1 LIETLGLIA
10 GDGRFPAEIA
20 RAARARGARVL
31 AVAFRGL
38 SDPALVQEVDELHW
52 LYLGEVEKLLCVFGE
67 AGVRDL
73 VMAGKVS
80 KDHLYRERAE
90 LRPDR
95 RALEILEALPDR
107 RDDAILGALARA
119 LEAEGLVLH
128 SQAELAP
135 GLVAGVGVLGACS
148 PSAAQL
154 GDMAFG
160 WPVAKAIGALDIG
173 QTVVVEQGS
182 VLAVEAME
190 GTDAAIRRGGRLGV
204 GGACVVKV
212 ARPGQDLRF
221 DLPAIGL
228 GTLEAMVE
236 AKASAL
242 AFEAGCSVILDRDE
256 LIARADVQQ
265 IALVGFAGP
274 GPCPAGEAPGR
285 REVPGQGEVSGAGGE
300 G

>member
-1 LIETLGLIA
+1 VIETLGLIA
-10 GDGRFPAEIA
+10 GDGRFPCEIA
-20 RAARARGARVL
+20 RAARARGSRVL
-31 AVAFRGL
+31 AVAFRGV
-38 SDPALVQEVDELHW
+38 SDATLASEVDALHW
-52 LYLGEVEKLLCVFGE
+52 LHLGEVEKLLALFAQ

-80 KDHLYRERAE
+80 KDHLYRGRAE

-95 RALEILEALPDR
+95 RALEILATLPDR
-107 RDDAILGALARA
+107 RDDAILGALASA

-135 GLVAGVGVLGACS
+135 GLIAGPGVLGACS
-148 PSAAQL
+148 PTAAQQSDL
-154 GDMAFG
+154 SFG
-160 WPVAKAIGALDIG
+160 WPIAKAIGALDIG

-190 GTDAAIRRGGRLGV
+190 GTDAAIRRGGRLGA

-236 AKASAL
+236 GKASAL
-242 AFEAGCSVILDRDE
+242 AFEAGSSVILDREE
-256 LIARADVQQ
+256 LISRADTQQ
-265 IALVGFAGP
+265 IALVGFTARGPGDVEGSAGAAGP
-274 GPCPAGEAPGR
+274 GVGAP
-285 REVPGQGEVSGAGGE
+285 PGDGDAR
-300 G
+300 

>member
-1 LIETLGLIA
+1 MIETLGLIA

-20 RAARARGARVL
+20 RAARDRGSRVL

-38 SDPALVQEVDELHW
+38 SDPSLASEVDALHW
-52 LYLGEVEKLLCVFGE
+52 LHLGEVEKLLAILAE

-80 KDHLYRERAE
+80 KDHLYRDRAL

-95 RALEILEALPDR
+95 RALEILAALPDQ
-107 RDDAILGALARA
+107 RDDAVLGALATA
-119 LEAEGLVLH
+119 LEAEGLTLH

-135 GLVAGVGVLGACS
+135 GLVAGPGVLGACS
-148 PSAAQL
+148 PSAAQRA
-154 GDMAFG
+154 DISFG
-160 WPVAKAIGALDIG
+160 WPIAKAIGTLDIG

-182 VLAVEAME
+182 VLAVEALE
-190 GTDAAIRRGGRLGV
+190 GTDAAIRRGGRLGT

-221 DLPAIGL
+221 DLPVIGL
-228 GTLEAMVE
+228 GTLAAMVE

-242 AFEAGCSVILDRDE
+242 AFEAGSSLILDREE
-256 LIARADVQQ
+256 LLRRADEQQ
-265 IALVGFAGP
+265 IALVGFAAGGP
-274 GPCPAGEAPGR
+274 GE
-285 REVPGQGEVSGAGGE
+285 GQGQGKGE
-300 G
+300 GR